1 MVRFF
6 TRFVYV
12 FNSFNFILITLPTVA
27 MAAIQ
32 DTTVAM
38 AAIQD
43 TTVAMAATQ
52 DTTVAMAATQD
63 IAVGRLPLLRRS

>member
-12 FNSFNFILITLPTVA
+12 FNSFNFTLITSP
-27 MAAIQ
+27 
-32 DTTVAM
+32 TVAM

>member
-38 AAIQD
+38 AA
-43 TTVAMAATQ
+43 
-52 DTTVAMAATQD
+52 TQD